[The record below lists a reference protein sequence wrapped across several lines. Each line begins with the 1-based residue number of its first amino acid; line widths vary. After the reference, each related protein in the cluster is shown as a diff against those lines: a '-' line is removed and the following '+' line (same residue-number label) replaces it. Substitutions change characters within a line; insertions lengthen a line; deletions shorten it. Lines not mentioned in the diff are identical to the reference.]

1 VIRYLSAGKKDANDV
16 MRYKWMVYVQ
26 GLSKEER
33 DISHFVD
40 KVVFMLDE
48 SYRPN
53 DVITVT

>member
-1 VIRYLSAGKKDANDV
+1 
-16 MRYKWMVYVQ
+16 MVYVQ
-26 GLSKEER
+26 GASKEER

-40 KVVFMLDE
+40 KVIFMLDE